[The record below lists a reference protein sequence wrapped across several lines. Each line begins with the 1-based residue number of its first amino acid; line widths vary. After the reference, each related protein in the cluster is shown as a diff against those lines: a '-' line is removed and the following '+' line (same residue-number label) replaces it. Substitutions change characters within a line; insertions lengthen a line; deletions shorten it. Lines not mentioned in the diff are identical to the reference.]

1 MIRIVDDAEGSAL
14 APEGWDLEAL
24 AAEVFGPSGVLP
36 VGMEMEHRPEQAAM
50 ALAVGRAF
58 GEGESLL
65 FEAGTGVGKSLAY
78 LVPGVIHA
86 VTANRPFIVATN
98 TISLQ
103 EQLLNND
110 IPMLRK
116 VFENSPK
123 LAEFADFR
131 SALLV
136 GKANYLCDNR

>member
-24 AAEVFGPSGVLP
+24 APEVFGPSGVLP

-78 LVPGVIHA
+78 LVPGVVHA
-86 VTANRPFIVATN
+86 VTTNRPFVVATN

-103 EQLLNND
+103 EQLL
-110 IPMLRK
+110 
-116 VFENSPK
+116 ENT
-123 LAEFADFR
+123 
-131 SALLV
+131 
-136 GKANYLCDNR
+136 